1 MDRCIP
7 KPIPSTPCGH
17 TPVLFNADP
26 TLKFKS
32 FVSVLNANYI
42 GSGAVNGTLNEK
54 GESVKRYYCMTA
66 TLHVNDTALSNI
78 SNYSKSF
85 FLIPTSLYLLTLCR
99 ELLLQLAHTEA
110 MRRTNTHTHTHTH
123 TPTFTTSRTTLDERS
138 ELAGTSTRQQT
149 TLTIDRNPCHRR
161 NSNPQFQ
168 KAICRRTA
176 AYTARP
182 PASDNCSKSK
192 L

>member
-123 TPTFTTSRTTLDERS
+123 TNIHN
-138 ELAGTSTRQQT
+138 Q
-149 TLTIDRNPCHRR
+149 
-161 NSNPQFQ
+161 
-168 KAICRRTA
+168 
-176 AYTARP
+176 
-182 PASDNCSKSK
+182 
-192 L
+192 